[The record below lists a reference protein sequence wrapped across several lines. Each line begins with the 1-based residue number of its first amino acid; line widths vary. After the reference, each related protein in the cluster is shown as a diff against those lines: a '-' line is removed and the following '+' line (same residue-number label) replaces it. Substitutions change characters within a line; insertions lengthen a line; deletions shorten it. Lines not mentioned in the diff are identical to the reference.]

1 MLKNSRILYQILSI
15 AAVMGI
21 FAIGMGSLF
30 LRNDLISSDIKAEL
44 AITEQRFLA
53 VQDIRYQFVTAR
65 RIEKQFLL
73 SHQTEDYIAF
83 KRVTDN
89 LIKLVTQIKPP
100 QDIAD
105 NAQKTSAPPEEVT
118 DVEVESEYDKLLYQV
133 KRYSFH
139 VQQVYQDWQRLG
151 ETEKQGLRASLKDIM
166 AQISSHLD
174 RMGINALSLAF
185 YQLHTDLFEPD
196 TGSYETKTD
205 QLYDQIDLI
214 YSRLPDMGLSE
225 DNKQKTVDLLEKYLE
240 FCEQVLVQK
249 QRIEHDSQDITDV
262 FNEAFPLFLSIEEQT
277 KLENQLLSSSLEE
290 HSSLFLSIVTIILP
304 SLVIMVT
311 ILSIIVARNIGQPI
325 MTLTNNMEA
334 LAKGDLSSSARIPAF
349 KNEIGKMVSAVSVF
363 RQNAMEKQALEA
375 QKLKFQKKAAQDKI
389 RALSQMAETIEKE
402 MQIAVGQISDLTGA
416 MSSSSTRI
424 SETTGDVSQ
433 RSVTVL
439 ESAETVQGKIDNVSQ
454 SATQLLQ
461 SIEHI
466 NTQIRSSFDTIHQSV
481 QIGINAQ
488 NVIAQLSD
496 SVSKIDDITLL
507 IGSVAEKTNLL
518 SLNATIEAARAG
530 EAGKG
535 FSVVANEV
543 KNLAKQTTDSTH
555 LITEQIQE
563 IKSFTRDAVTS
574 VQEMHSQIQGVDK
587 ITEEISQAI
596 GRQQDATD
604 IISVNV
610 QDVAVATKMMTE
622 NLQNVTEQ
630 ADKAEDISSDFQRKS
645 QDVHNN
651 VKKLNNQVI
660 EIVQSST
667 NIISQI

>member
-30 LRNDLISSDIKAEL
+30 LRNDLISTDIKADL

-83 KRVTDN
+83 KGVTDN
-89 LIKLVTQIKPP
+89 LIKLITQIKPR
-100 QDIAD
+100 QDMSETVEGGAKGSNIPE
-105 NAQKTSAPPEEVT
+105 KTE
-118 DVEVESEYDKLLYQV
+118 ESEYDKLLYQV
-133 KRYSFH
+133 KRYSFQ

-166 AQISSHLD
+166 AQISAHL
-174 RMGINALSLAF
+174 GKINQNRLSLAF
-185 YQLHTDLFEPD
+185 YDLHVDLFEQD
-196 TGSYETKTD
+196 TGSYEAKTD
-205 QLYDQIDLI
+205 RLYDQIDLI

-225 DNKQKTVDLLEKYLE
+225 KNKQQTIDLLEQYLE
-240 FCEQVLVQK
+240 ICEQVLVQK
-249 QRIEHDSQDITDV
+249 QRIHHDSQNITNV
-262 FNEAFPLFLSIEEQT
+262 FNEAFPLFLSIEKQT
-277 KLENQLLSSSLEE
+277 RQENQVLSDSLEE
-290 HSSLFLSIVTIILP
+290 HANLFLKIVTVILP
-304 SLVIMVT
+304 TLVVLVT

-334 LAKGDLSSSARIPAF
+334 LAKGDLSSSARIPTF
-349 KNEIGKMVSAVSVF
+349 KNEIGKMVSAVSIF

-375 QKLKFQKKAAQDKI
+375 QKLKFQKKAAQDKMQ
-389 RALSQMAETIEKE
+389 ALSQMAETIEKE
-402 MQIAVGQISDLTGA
+402 MRVAVGQISDLTGA

-424 SETTGDVSQ
+424 SESTGDVSQ

-439 ESAETVQGKIDNVSQ
+439 ESAETVQGKIENVSH
-454 SATQLLQ
+454 SAAELLQ
-461 SIEHI
+461 AIEHI
-466 NTQIRSSFDTIHQSV
+466 NAQIQSSFETIHQSV
-481 QIGINAQ
+481 QIGLNAQ

-496 SVSKIDDITLL
+496 SVAKIDDITLL

-563 IKSFTRDAVTS
+563 IKSLTSDAVTS
-574 VQEMHSQIQGVDK
+574 VQEMHSQIRGVDK

-604 IISVNV
+604 VISVNV
-610 QDVAVATKMMTE
+610 QDVAVATKLMTE

-630 ADKAEDISSDFQRKS
+630 ADKAEDISSDFQKKS

-651 VKKLNNQVI
+651 VKKLNDQVI